1 MNLVFSKRKRL
12 WLKTLVWIFFAMF
25 FSINGLIGQ
34 DIFDEKFE
42 QIDGKLPTPNSYRT
56 GAGAPGPAYW
66 QQRADYEIA
75 VVLNDED
82 QSITGNEIITY
93 YNNSPSTLNFLWIQ
107 LDQNIR
113 AKDSDKYKINERFY
127 PGYSVDAKRL
137 PHLTFDAD
145 FDGGFRII
153 SIEDIEGN
161 GLSFYRV
168 KTMMR
173 IDLAEPL
180 KPGSVLK
187 FRIDWKYLI
196 GNRRDDDERS
206 GYEYFP
212 KDDNYLYAMAQ
223 FYPRMAVFDDFNGW
237 QNKQFLGQ
245 GEFTLNFGNFD
256 VKITAPADHIIAA
269 TGSLEN
275 ESQVLNSIQLER
287 LQSARSSFDAPV
299 VIITDE
305 EAVLNEGSRSDQT
318 KTWHY
323 KAENVRDFAWVSSRK
338 FIWDAQA
345 VQLDEKTTMAMS
357 LYPKEG
363 NPLWEQES
371 TKAVVNTLKTYSE
384 MTIEYPYP
392 TAISVHTA
400 AIGMEYPMICFNY
413 GRPDK
418 KGNYSAMT
426 KWSMI
431 SVIIHEVGHNF
442 FPMIINSDERQWSW
456 MDEGLNTFLE
466 TKTSMEWYP
475 EMPIQAGTPE
485 TIKDFMSGEKD
496 FMRPIMT
503 NSENILFFGNNAYSK
518 PSAALF
524 LLRETIMGPELFDYS
539 FKEYARRWA
548 FKHPKPADFFRT
560 MEDASAIDLDWFWRG
575 WFYTTDHVDIN
586 LQGVSWYVLSKPVS
600 EFQSKY
606 KSTYVDGTKLTDFQS
621 APQPWYVFKDKKG
634 LIDDYLHPVNQDA
647 AMDKFIGKN
656 AYELFFQNDGGLI
669 SPIIIK
675 WIYEDGTSEIEQIPA
690 EIWRI
695 NELNVSKVFIKEKVV
710 SQIILDP
717 LDQTADVNFQNNYFP
732 KTKVPSKFDR
742 FKMKVNKFE

>member
-12 WLKTLVWIFFAMF
+12 WLKTLVWIFFVMF

-127 PGYSVDAKRL
+127 AGYSVDAKRL

-161 GLSFYRV
+161 GLSFHRV

-180 KPGSVLK
+180 KPGSVVK
-187 FRIDWKYLI
+187 FQIDWNYLI

-212 KDDNYLYAMAQ
+212 KDDNYLYAIAQ

-256 VKITAPADHIIAA
+256 VKITAPADHVIAA

-275 ESQVLNSIQLER
+275 ESLVLNSIQLER
-287 LQSARSSFDAPV
+287 LQSARASFDAPV
-299 VIITDE
+299 VIITEE

-323 KAENVRDFAWVSSRK
+323 KADNVRDFAWVSSRK

-345 VQLDEKTTMAMS
+345 VQLDQKTTMAMS

-392 TAISVHTA
+392 VAISVHTA

-418 KGNYSAMT
+418 KGNYSSMT

-475 EMPIQAGTPE
+475 EMPIQLGTPA

-560 MEDASAIDLDWFWRG
+560 MEDASATDLDWFWRG

-586 LQGVSWYVLSKPVS
+586 LQGVSWYVLSEPVS
-600 EFQSKY
+600 KFQSKY
-606 KSTYVDGTKLTDFQS
+606 KFTYVDGTKLTAFQ
-621 APQPWYVFKDKKG
+621 ATPQPWYVYKDKKG

-647 AMDKFIGKN
+647 VMEKFIGKN
-656 AYELFFQNDGGLI
+656 AYELFFRNDGGLI

-742 FKMKVNKFE
+742 FKTKVNK

>member
-1 MNLVFSKRKRL
+1 
-12 WLKTLVWIFFAMF
+12 MF

-75 VVLNDED
+75 VILNDED

-127 PGYSVDAKRL
+127 AGYSVDAKRL

-161 GLSFYRV
+161 GLSFHRV

-180 KPGSVLK
+180 KPGSVVK
-187 FRIDWKYLI
+187 FQIDWNYLI

-212 KDDNYLYAMAQ
+212 KDDNYLYAIAQ

-256 VKITAPADHIIAA
+256 VKITAPADHVIAA

-275 ESQVLNSIQLER
+275 ESLVLNSIQLKR
-287 LQSARSSFDAPV
+287 LQNARASFDAPV
-299 VIITDE
+299 VIITEE

-323 KAENVRDFAWVSSRK
+323 KADNVRDFAWVSSRK

-345 VQLDEKTTMAMS
+345 VQLDQKTTMAMS

-392 TAISVHTA
+392 VAISVHTA

-418 KGNYSAMT
+418 KGDYSSMT

-475 EMPIQAGTPE
+475 EMPIQLGTPA

-586 LQGVSWYVLSKPVS
+586 LQGVSWYVLSEPVS
-600 EFQSKY
+600 KFQSKY
-606 KSTYVDGTKLTDFQS
+606 KSTYVDGTKLTDFQ
-621 APQPWYVFKDKKG
+621 ATPQPWYVFKDKKG

-647 AMDKFIGKN
+647 VMEKFIGKN
-656 AYELFFQNDGGLI
+656 AYELFFRNDGGLI

-675 WIYEDGTSEIEQIPA
+675 WIYEDGMSEIEQIPA

-742 FKMKVNKFE
+742 FKTKVNK

>member
-1 MNLVFSKRKRL
+1 MNLVFLKRNRL
-12 WLKTLVWIFFAMF
+12 WLKTFVWIFFAMF

-75 VVLNDED
+75 VILNDED

-127 PGYSVDAKRL
+127 AGYSVDAKRL

-161 GLSFYRV
+161 GLSFHRV

-180 KPGSVLK
+180 KPGSVVK
-187 FRIDWKYLI
+187 FQIDWNYLI

-212 KDDNYLYAMAQ
+212 KDDNYLYAIAQ

-256 VKITAPADHIIAA
+256 VKITAPADHVIAA

-275 ESQVLNSIQLER
+275 ESLVLNSIQLER
-287 LQSARSSFDAPV
+287 LQSARASFDAPV
-299 VIITDE
+299 VIITEE

-323 KAENVRDFAWVSSRK
+323 KADNVRDFAWVSSRK

-345 VQLDEKTTMAMS
+345 VQLDQKTTMAMS

-392 TAISVHTA
+392 VAISVHTA

-418 KGNYSAMT
+418 KGDYSSMT

-475 EMPIQAGTPE
+475 EMPIQLGTPA

-586 LQGVSWYVLSKPVS
+586 LQGVSWYVLSEPVS
-600 EFQSKY
+600 KFQSKY
-606 KSTYVDGTKLTDFQS
+606 KSTYVDGTKLTDFQ
-621 APQPWYVFKDKKG
+621 AVPQPWYVFKDKKG

-647 AMDKFIGKN
+647 VMEKFIGKN
-656 AYELFFQNDGGLI
+656 AYELFFRNDGGLI

-742 FKMKVNKFE
+742 FKTKVNK

>member
-1 MNLVFSKRKRL
+1 MNLVFLKRNRL
-12 WLKTLVWIFFAMF
+12 WLKTFVWIFFAMF
-25 FSINGLIGQ
+25 FSINGLTGQ

-75 VVLNDED
+75 VILNDED

-127 PGYSVDAKRL
+127 AGYSVDAKRL

-161 GLSFYRV
+161 GLSFHRV

-180 KPGSVLK
+180 KPGSVVK
-187 FRIDWKYLI
+187 FQIDWNYLI

-212 KDDNYLYAMAQ
+212 KDDNYLYAIAQ

-256 VKITAPADHIIAA
+256 VKITAPADHVIAA

-275 ESQVLNSIQLER
+275 ESLVLNSIQLER
-287 LQSARSSFDAPV
+287 LQSARASFDAPV
-299 VIITDE
+299 VIITEE

-323 KAENVRDFAWVSSRK
+323 KADNVRDFAWVSSRK

-345 VQLDEKTTMAMS
+345 VQLDQKTTMAMS

-392 TAISVHTA
+392 VAISVHTA

-418 KGNYSAMT
+418 KGDYSSMT

-475 EMPIQAGTPE
+475 EMPIQLGTPA

-586 LQGVSWYVLSKPVS
+586 LQGVSWYVLSEPVS
-600 EFQSKY
+600 KFQSKY
-606 KSTYVDGTKLTDFQS
+606 KSTYVDGTKLTDFQ
-621 APQPWYVFKDKKG
+621 ATPQPWYVFKDKKG

-647 AMDKFIGKN
+647 VMEKFIGKN
-656 AYELFFQNDGGLI
+656 AYELFFRNDGGLI

-675 WIYEDGTSEIEQIPA
+675 
-690 EIWRI
+690 
-695 NELNVSKVFIKEKVV
+695 
-710 SQIILDP
+710 
-717 LDQTADVNFQNNYFP
+717 
-732 KTKVPSKFDR
+732 
-742 FKMKVNKFE
+742 

>member
-127 PGYSVDAKRL
+127 AGYSVDAKRL

-161 GLSFYRV
+161 GLSFHRV

-180 KPGSVLK
+180 KPGSVVK
-187 FRIDWKYLI
+187 FQIDWNYLI

-212 KDDNYLYAMAQ
+212 KDDNYLYAIAQ

-256 VKITAPADHIIAA
+256 VKITAPADHVIAA

-275 ESQVLNSIQLER
+275 ESLVLNSIQLER
-287 LQSARSSFDAPV
+287 LQSARASFDAPV
-299 VIITDE
+299 VIITEE

-323 KAENVRDFAWVSSRK
+323 KADNVRDFAWVSSRK

-345 VQLDEKTTMAMS
+345 VQLDQKTTMAMS

-392 TAISVHTA
+392 VAISVHTA

-418 KGNYSAMT
+418 KGNYSSMT

-475 EMPIQAGTPE
+475 EMPIQLGTPA

-560 MEDASAIDLDWFWRG
+560 MEDASATDLDWFWRG

-586 LQGVSWYVLSKPVS
+586 LQGVSWYVLSEPVS
-600 EFQSKY
+600 KFQSKY
-606 KSTYVDGTKLTDFQS
+606 KSTYVDGTKLTDFQ
-621 APQPWYVFKDKKG
+621 ATPQPWYVFKDKKG

-647 AMDKFIGKN
+647 VMEKFIGKN
-656 AYELFFQNDGGLI
+656 AYELFFRNDGGLI

-742 FKMKVNKFE
+742 FKTKVNK

>member
-1 MNLVFSKRKRL
+1 MNLVFSKTKIL
-12 WLKTLVWIFFAMF
+12 WLKTLFWIFFALF

-42 QIDGKLPTPNSYRT
+42 QIDEKLPTPNSYRT

-66 QQRADYEIA
+66 QQRTDYEIE

-127 PGYSVDAKRL
+127 PGYSVDANRL

-161 GLSFYRV
+161 GLSFHRV

-180 KPGSVLK
+180 KPGSVVK
-187 FRIDWKYLI
+187 FQIDWKYLI

-212 KDDNYLYAMAQ
+212 EDDNYLYAIAQ

-256 VKITAPADHIIAA
+256 VKITAPADHVIAA

-287 LQSARSSFDAPV
+287 LQSARASFDAPV
-299 VIITDE
+299 VIITEE

-323 KAENVRDFAWVSSRK
+323 KADNVRDFAWVSSRK

-345 VQLDEKTTMAMS
+345 VQLDQKTTMAMS

-392 TAISVHTA
+392 VAISVHTA

-475 EMPIQAGTPE
+475 EMPIQLGTPA
-485 TIKDFMSGEKD
+485 TIKNFMSGEKD

-539 FKEYARRWA
+539 FKEYSRRWA

-586 LQGVSWYVLSKPVS
+586 LQGVSWYVLSEPVS
-600 EFQSKY
+600 KFQSKY

-621 APQPWYVFKDKKG
+621 VPQPWYVFKDKKG

-647 AMDKFIGKN
+647 VMEKFIGKN

-742 FKMKVNKFE
+742 FKTKVNK

>member
-1 MNLVFSKRKRL
+1 MNLVFSKTKIL
-12 WLKTLVWIFFAMF
+12 WLKTLFWIFFALF

-66 QQRADYEIA
+66 QQRTDYEIA

-127 PGYSVDAKRL
+127 PGYSVDANRL

-161 GLSFYRV
+161 GLSFHRV

-180 KPGSVLK
+180 KPGSVVK
-187 FRIDWKYLI
+187 FQIDWKYLI

-212 KDDNYLYAMAQ
+212 EDDNYLYAIAQ

-256 VKITAPADHIIAA
+256 VKITAPADHVIAA

-287 LQSARSSFDAPV
+287 LQSARASFDAPV
-299 VIITDE
+299 VIITEE

-323 KAENVRDFAWVSSRK
+323 KADNVRDFAWVSSRK

-345 VQLDEKTTMAMS
+345 VQLDQKTTMAMS

-392 TAISVHTA
+392 VAISVHTA

-475 EMPIQAGTPE
+475 EMPIQLGTPA
-485 TIKDFMSGEKD
+485 TIKNFMSGEKD

-503 NSENILFFGNNAYSK
+503 NSENILFFGDNAYSK

-586 LQGVSWYVLSKPVS
+586 LQGVSWYVLSEPVS
-600 EFQSKY
+600 KFQSKY

-621 APQPWYVFKDKKG
+621 VPQPWYVFKDKKG

-647 AMDKFIGKN
+647 VMEKFIGKN

-742 FKMKVNKFE
+742 FKTKVNK

>member
-1 MNLVFSKRKRL
+1 MNLVFLKRNRL
-12 WLKTLVWIFFAMF
+12 WLKTFVWIFFAMF

-127 PGYSVDAKRL
+127 AGYSVDAKRL

-161 GLSFYRV
+161 GLSFHRV

-180 KPGSVLK
+180 KPGSVVK
-187 FRIDWKYLI
+187 FQIDWNYLI

-212 KDDNYLYAMAQ
+212 KDDNYLYAIAQ

-256 VKITAPADHIIAA
+256 VKITAPADHVIAA

-275 ESQVLNSIQLER
+275 ESLVLNSIQLER
-287 LQSARSSFDAPV
+287 LQSARASFDAPV
-299 VIITDE
+299 VIITEE

-323 KAENVRDFAWVSSRK
+323 KADNVRDFAWVSSRK

-345 VQLDEKTTMAMS
+345 VQLDQKTTMAMS

-392 TAISVHTA
+392 VAISVHTA

-418 KGNYSAMT
+418 KGDYSSMT

-475 EMPIQAGTPE
+475 EMPIQLGTPA

-586 LQGVSWYVLSKPVS
+586 LQGVSWYVLSEPVS
-600 EFQSKY
+600 KFQSKY
-606 KSTYVDGTKLTDFQS
+606 KSTYVDGTKLTDFQ
-621 APQPWYVFKDKKG
+621 ATPQPWYVFKDKKG

-647 AMDKFIGKN
+647 VMEKFIGKN
-656 AYELFFQNDGGLI
+656 AYELFFRNDGGLI

-742 FKMKVNKFE
+742 FKTKVNK

>member
-1 MNLVFSKRKRL
+1 
-12 WLKTLVWIFFAMF
+12 MF

-75 VVLNDED
+75 VILNDED

-127 PGYSVDAKRL
+127 AGYSVDAKRL

-161 GLSFYRV
+161 GLSFHRV

-180 KPGSVLK
+180 KPGSVVK
-187 FRIDWKYLI
+187 FQIDWNYLI

-212 KDDNYLYAMAQ
+212 KDDNYLYAIAQ

-256 VKITAPADHIIAA
+256 VKITAPADHVIAA

-275 ESQVLNSIQLER
+275 ESLVLNSIQLER
-287 LQSARSSFDAPV
+287 LQSARASFDAPV
-299 VIITDE
+299 VIITEE

-323 KAENVRDFAWVSSRK
+323 KADNVRDFAWVSSRK

-345 VQLDEKTTMAMS
+345 VQLDQKTTMAMS

-392 TAISVHTA
+392 VAISVHTA

-418 KGNYSAMT
+418 KGDYSSMT

-475 EMPIQAGTPE
+475 EMPIQLGTPA

-586 LQGVSWYVLSKPVS
+586 LQGVSWYVLSEPVS
-600 EFQSKY
+600 KFQSKY
-606 KSTYVDGTKLTDFQS
+606 KSTYVDGTKLTDFQ
-621 APQPWYVFKDKKG
+621 ATPQPWYVFKDKKG

-647 AMDKFIGKN
+647 VMEKFIGKN
-656 AYELFFQNDGGLI
+656 AYELFFRNDGGLI

-717 LDQTADVNFQNNYFP
+717 LDQTADINFQNNYFP

-742 FKMKVNKFE
+742 FKTKVNK

>member
-1 MNLVFSKRKRL
+1 MNLVFSKRKIL
-12 WLKTLVWIFFAMF
+12 WLKTLFWIFFALF

-42 QIDGKLPTPNSYRT
+42 QIDEKLPTPNSYRT

-66 QQRADYEIA
+66 QQRTDYEIA

-127 PGYSVDAKRL
+127 PGYSVDANRL

-161 GLSFYRV
+161 GLSFHRV

-180 KPGSVLK
+180 KPGSVVK
-187 FRIDWKYLI
+187 FQIDWKYLI

-212 KDDNYLYAMAQ
+212 EDDNYLYAIAQ

-256 VKITAPADHIIAA
+256 VKITAPADHVIAA

-275 ESQVLNSIQLER
+275 ESQVLNSIQLKR
-287 LQSARSSFDAPV
+287 LQSARASFDAPV
-299 VIITDE
+299 VIITEE

-323 KAENVRDFAWVSSRK
+323 KADNVRDFAWVSSRK

-345 VQLDEKTTMAMS
+345 VQLDQKTTMAMS

-392 TAISVHTA
+392 VAISVHTA

-475 EMPIQAGTPE
+475 EMPIQLGTPA
-485 TIKDFMSGEKD
+485 TIKNFMSGEKD

-586 LQGVSWYVLSKPVS
+586 LQGVSWYVLSEPVS
-600 EFQSKY
+600 KFQSKY

-621 APQPWYVFKDKKG
+621 VPQPWYVFKDKKG

-647 AMDKFIGKN
+647 VMEKFIGKN

-742 FKMKVNKFE
+742 FKTKVNK

>member
-1 MNLVFSKRKRL
+1 MNLVFLKRNRL
-12 WLKTLVWIFFAMF
+12 WLKTFVWIFFAMF

-75 VVLNDED
+75 VILNDED

-127 PGYSVDAKRL
+127 AGYSVDAKRL

-145 FDGGFRII
+145 FDGGFHII

-161 GLSFYRV
+161 GLSFHRV

-180 KPGSVLK
+180 KPGSVVK
-187 FRIDWKYLI
+187 FQIDWNYLI

-212 KDDNYLYAMAQ
+212 KDDNYLYAIAQ

-256 VKITAPADHIIAA
+256 VKITAPADHVIAA

-275 ESQVLNSIQLER
+275 ESLVLNSIQLER
-287 LQSARSSFDAPV
+287 LQSARASFDAPV
-299 VIITDE
+299 VIITEE

-323 KAENVRDFAWVSSRK
+323 KADNVRDFAWVSSRK

-345 VQLDEKTTMAMS
+345 VQLDQKTTMAMS

-392 TAISVHTA
+392 VAISVHTA

-418 KGNYSAMT
+418 KGDYSSMT

-475 EMPIQAGTPE
+475 EMPIQLGTPA

-586 LQGVSWYVLSKPVS
+586 LQGVSWYVLSEPVS
-600 EFQSKY
+600 KFQSKY
-606 KSTYVDGTKLTDFQS
+606 KSTYVDGTKLTDFQ
-621 APQPWYVFKDKKG
+621 ATPQPWYVFKDKKG

-647 AMDKFIGKN
+647 VMEKFIGKN
-656 AYELFFQNDGGLI
+656 AYELFFRNDGGLI

-742 FKMKVNKFE
+742 FKTKVNK

>member
-1 MNLVFSKRKRL
+1 MNLVFSKRKIF
-12 WLKTLVWIFFAMF
+12 WLKTLFWIFFALF

-42 QIDGKLPTPNSYRT
+42 QIDEKLPTPNSYRT

-66 QQRADYEIA
+66 QQRTDYEIE

-127 PGYSVDAKRL
+127 PGYSVDANRL

-161 GLSFYRV
+161 GLSFHRV

-180 KPGSVLK
+180 KPGSVVK
-187 FRIDWKYLI
+187 FQIDWKYLI

-212 KDDNYLYAMAQ
+212 EDDNYLYAIAQ

-256 VKITAPADHIIAA
+256 VKITAPADHVIAA

-287 LQSARSSFDAPV
+287 LQSARASFDAPV
-299 VIITDE
+299 VIITEE

-323 KAENVRDFAWVSSRK
+323 KADNVRDFAWVSSRK

-345 VQLDEKTTMAMS
+345 VQLDQKTTMAMS

-392 TAISVHTA
+392 VAISVHTA

-475 EMPIQAGTPE
+475 EMPIQLGTPA
-485 TIKDFMSGEKD
+485 TIKNFMSGEKD

-586 LQGVSWYVLSKPVS
+586 LQGVSWYVLSEPVS
-600 EFQSKY
+600 KFQSKY

-621 APQPWYVFKDKKG
+621 VPQPWYVFKDKKG

-647 AMDKFIGKN
+647 VMEKFIGKN

-742 FKMKVNKFE
+742 FKTKVNK

>member
-1 MNLVFSKRKRL
+1 MNLVFLKRNRL
-12 WLKTLVWIFFAMF
+12 WLKTFVWIFFAMF

-75 VVLNDED
+75 VILNDED

-127 PGYSVDAKRL
+127 AGYSVDAKRL

-161 GLSFYRV
+161 GLSFHRV

-180 KPGSVLK
+180 KPGSVVK
-187 FRIDWKYLI
+187 FQIDWNYLI

-212 KDDNYLYAMAQ
+212 KDDNYLYAIAQ

-256 VKITAPADHIIAA
+256 VKITAPADHVIAA

-287 LQSARSSFDAPV
+287 LQSARASFDAPV
-299 VIITDE
+299 VIITEE

-323 KAENVRDFAWVSSRK
+323 KADNVRDFAWVSSRK

-345 VQLDEKTTMAMS
+345 VQLDQKTTMAMS

-392 TAISVHTA
+392 VAISVHTA

-418 KGNYSAMT
+418 KGDYSSMT

-475 EMPIQAGTPE
+475 EMPIQLGTPA

-539 FKEYARRWA
+539 SKEYARRWA

-586 LQGVSWYVLSKPVS
+586 LQGVSWYVLSEPVS
-600 EFQSKY
+600 KFQSKY
-606 KSTYVDGTKLTDFQS
+606 KSTYVDGTKLTDFQ
-621 APQPWYVFKDKKG
+621 ATPQPWYVFKDKKG

-647 AMDKFIGKN
+647 VMEKFIGKN
-656 AYELFFQNDGGLI
+656 AYELFFRNDGGLI

-742 FKMKVNKFE
+742 FKTKVNK

>member
-127 PGYSVDAKRL
+127 AGYSVDAKRL

-161 GLSFYRV
+161 GLSFHRV

-180 KPGSVLK
+180 KPGSVVK
-187 FRIDWKYLI
+187 FQIDWNYLI

-212 KDDNYLYAMAQ
+212 KDDNYLYAIAQ

-256 VKITAPADHIIAA
+256 VKITAPADHVIAA

-275 ESQVLNSIQLER
+275 ESLVLN
-287 LQSARSSFDAPV
+287 
-299 VIITDE
+299 
-305 EAVLNEGSRSDQT
+305 
-318 KTWHY
+318 
-323 KAENVRDFAWVSSRK
+323 
-338 FIWDAQA
+338 
-345 VQLDEKTTMAMS
+345 
-357 LYPKEG
+357 
-363 NPLWEQES
+363 
-371 TKAVVNTLKTYSE
+371 
-384 MTIEYPYP
+384 
-392 TAISVHTA
+392 
-400 AIGMEYPMICFNY
+400 
-413 GRPDK
+413 
-418 KGNYSAMT
+418 
-426 KWSMI
+426 
-431 SVIIHEVGHNF
+431 
-442 FPMIINSDERQWSW
+442 
-456 MDEGLNTFLE
+456 LNT
-466 TKTSMEWYP
+466 T
-475 EMPIQAGTPE
+475 
-485 TIKDFMSGEKD
+485 
-496 FMRPIMT
+496 
-503 NSENILFFGNNAYSK
+503 
-518 PSAALF
+518 
-524 LLRETIMGPELFDYS
+524 
-539 FKEYARRWA
+539 
-548 FKHPKPADFFRT
+548 
-560 MEDASAIDLDWFWRG
+560 
-575 WFYTTDHVDIN
+575 
-586 LQGVSWYVLSKPVS
+586 
-600 EFQSKY
+600 
-606 KSTYVDGTKLTDFQS
+606 
-621 APQPWYVFKDKKG
+621 
-634 LIDDYLHPVNQDA
+634 
-647 AMDKFIGKN
+647 
-656 AYELFFQNDGGLI
+656 
-669 SPIIIK
+669 
-675 WIYEDGTSEIEQIPA
+675 
-690 EIWRI
+690 
-695 NELNVSKVFIKEKVV
+695 
-710 SQIILDP
+710 
-717 LDQTADVNFQNNYFP
+717 
-732 KTKVPSKFDR
+732 
-742 FKMKVNKFE
+742 

>member
-12 WLKTLVWIFFAMF
+12 WLKTLVWIFFVMF

-127 PGYSVDAKRL
+127 AGYSVDAKRL

-161 GLSFYRV
+161 GLSFHRV

-180 KPGSVLK
+180 KPGSVVK
-187 FRIDWKYLI
+187 FQIDWNYLI

-212 KDDNYLYAMAQ
+212 KDDNYLYAIAQ

-256 VKITAPADHIIAA
+256 VKITAPADHVIAA

-275 ESQVLNSIQLER
+275 ESLVLNSIQLER
-287 LQSARSSFDAPV
+287 LQNARASFDAPV
-299 VIITDE
+299 VIITEE

-323 KAENVRDFAWVSSRK
+323 KADNVRDFAWVSSRK

-345 VQLDEKTTMAMS
+345 VQLDQKTTMAMS

-392 TAISVHTA
+392 VAISVHTA

-418 KGNYSAMT
+418 KGNYSSMT

-475 EMPIQAGTPE
+475 EMPIQLGTPA

-560 MEDASAIDLDWFWRG
+560 MEDASATDLDWFWRG

-586 LQGVSWYVLSKPVS
+586 LQGVSWYVLSEPVS
-600 EFQSKY
+600 KFQSKY
-606 KSTYVDGTKLTDFQS
+606 KSTYVDGTKLTAFQ
-621 APQPWYVFKDKKG
+621 ATPQPWYVFKDKKG

-647 AMDKFIGKN
+647 VMEKFIGKN
-656 AYELFFQNDGGLI
+656 AYELFFRNDGGLI

-742 FKMKVNKFE
+742 FKTKVNK

>member
-1 MNLVFSKRKRL
+1 MNLVFLKRNRL
-12 WLKTLVWIFFAMF
+12 WLKTFVWIFFAMF

-75 VVLNDED
+75 VILNDED

-161 GLSFYRV
+161 GLSFHRV

-180 KPGSVLK
+180 KPGSVVK
-187 FRIDWKYLI
+187 FQIDWNYLI

-212 KDDNYLYAMAQ
+212 KDDNYLYAIAQ

-256 VKITAPADHIIAA
+256 VKITAPADHVIAA

-275 ESQVLNSIQLER
+275 ESLVLNSIQLER
-287 LQSARSSFDAPV
+287 LQSARASFDAPV
-299 VIITDE
+299 VIITEE

-323 KAENVRDFAWVSSRK
+323 KADNVRDFAWVSSRK

-345 VQLDEKTTMAMS
+345 VQLDQKTTMAMS

-392 TAISVHTA
+392 VAISVHTA

-418 KGNYSAMT
+418 KGDYSSMT

-475 EMPIQAGTPE
+475 EMPIQLGTPA

-586 LQGVSWYVLSKPVS
+586 LQGVSWYVLSEPVS
-600 EFQSKY
+600 KFQSKY
-606 KSTYVDGTKLTDFQS
+606 KSTYVDGTKLTDFQ
-621 APQPWYVFKDKKG
+621 ATPQPWYVFKDKKG

-647 AMDKFIGKN
+647 VMEKFIGKN
-656 AYELFFQNDGGLI
+656 AYELFFRNDGGLI

-717 LDQTADVNFQNNYFP
+717 LDQTADVNSQNNYFP

-742 FKMKVNKFE
+742 FKTKVNK

>member
-1 MNLVFSKRKRL
+1 MNLVFLKRNRL
-12 WLKTLVWIFFAMF
+12 WLKTFVWIFFAMF
-25 FSINGLIGQ
+25 FSINSLIGQ

-127 PGYSVDAKRL
+127 AGYSVDAKRL

-145 FDGGFRII
+145 FDGGFHII

-161 GLSFYRV
+161 GLSFHRV

-180 KPGSVLK
+180 KPGSVVK
-187 FRIDWKYLI
+187 FQIDWNYLI

-212 KDDNYLYAMAQ
+212 EDDNYLYAIAQ

-256 VKITAPADHIIAA
+256 VKITAPADHVIAA
-269 TGSLEN
+269 TGSLVN
-275 ESQVLNSIQLER
+275 ESLVLNSIQLER
-287 LQSARSSFDAPV
+287 LQSARASFDAPV
-299 VIITDE
+299 VIITEE
-305 EAVLNEGSRSDQT
+305 EAVLNEGSRSNQT

-323 KAENVRDFAWVSSRK
+323 KADNVRDFAWVSSRK

-345 VQLDEKTTMAMS
+345 VQLDQKTTMAMS

-392 TAISVHTA
+392 VAISVHTA

-418 KGNYSAMT
+418 KGDYSSMT

-475 EMPIQAGTPE
+475 EMPIQLGTPA

-560 MEDASAIDLDWFWRG
+560 IEDASAIDLDWFWRG

-586 LQGVSWYVLSKPVS
+586 LQGVSWYVLSEPASK
-600 EFQSKY
+600 FQSKY
-606 KSTYVDGTKLTDFQS
+606 KSTYVDGTKLTAFQ
-621 APQPWYVFKDKKG
+621 ATPQPWYVFKDKKG

-647 AMDKFIGKN
+647 VMEKFIGKN
-656 AYELFFQNDGGLI
+656 AYELFFRNDGGLI

-742 FKMKVNKFE
+742 FKTKVNK

>member
-1 MNLVFSKRKRL
+1 MNLVFLKRNRL
-12 WLKTLVWIFFAMF
+12 WLKTFVWIFFAMF

-75 VVLNDED
+75 VILNDED

-127 PGYSVDAKRL
+127 AGYSVDAKRL

-161 GLSFYRV
+161 GLSFHRV

-180 KPGSVLK
+180 KPGSVVK
-187 FRIDWKYLI
+187 FQIDWNYLI

-212 KDDNYLYAMAQ
+212 EDDNYLYAIAQ

-256 VKITAPADHIIAA
+256 VKITAPADHVIAA

-275 ESQVLNSIQLER
+275 ESLVLNSIQLER
-287 LQSARSSFDAPV
+287 LQSARASFDAPV
-299 VIITDE
+299 VIITEE

-323 KAENVRDFAWVSSRK
+323 KADNVRDFAWVSSRK

-345 VQLDEKTTMAMS
+345 VQLDQKTTMAMS

-392 TAISVHTA
+392 VAISVHTA

-475 EMPIQAGTPE
+475 EMPIQLGTPA

-586 LQGVSWYVLSKPVS
+586 LQGVSWYVLSEPVS
-600 EFQSKY
+600 KFQSKY
-606 KSTYVDGTKLTDFQS
+606 KSTYVDGTKLTDFQ
-621 APQPWYVFKDKKG
+621 ATPQPWYVFKDKKG

-647 AMDKFIGKN
+647 VMEKFIGKN
-656 AYELFFQNDGGLI
+656 AYELFFRNDGGLI

-742 FKMKVNKFE
+742 FKTKVNK

>member
-1 MNLVFSKRKRL
+1 MNLVFLKRNRL
-12 WLKTLVWIFFAMF
+12 WLKTFVWIFFAMF

-75 VVLNDED
+75 VILNDED

-127 PGYSVDAKRL
+127 AGYSVDAKRL

-161 GLSFYRV
+161 GLSFHRV

-180 KPGSVLK
+180 KPGSVVK
-187 FRIDWKYLI
+187 FQIDWNYLI

-212 KDDNYLYAMAQ
+212 KDDNYLYAIAQ

-256 VKITAPADHIIAA
+256 VKITAPADHVIAA

-275 ESQVLNSIQLER
+275 ESLVLNSIQLER
-287 LQSARSSFDAPV
+287 LQSARASFDAPV
-299 VIITDE
+299 VIITEE

-323 KAENVRDFAWVSSRK
+323 KADNVRDFAWVSSRK

-345 VQLDEKTTMAMS
+345 VQLDQKTTMAMS

-392 TAISVHTA
+392 VAISVHTA

-418 KGNYSAMT
+418 KGDYSAMT

-475 EMPIQAGTPE
+475 EMPIQLGTPA

-586 LQGVSWYVLSKPVS
+586 LQGVSWYVLSEPVS
-600 EFQSKY
+600 KFQSKY
-606 KSTYVDGTKLTDFQS
+606 KSTYVDGTKLTDFQ
-621 APQPWYVFKDKKG
+621 ATPQPWYVFKDKKG

-647 AMDKFIGKN
+647 VMEKFIGKN
-656 AYELFFQNDGGLI
+656 AYELFFRNDGGLI

-742 FKMKVNKFE
+742 FKTKVNK

>member
-1 MNLVFSKRKRL
+1 MNLVFSKTKRL
-12 WLKTLVWIFFAMF
+12 WLKTLFWIFFALF

-42 QIDGKLPTPNSYRT
+42 QIDEKLPTPNSYRT

-66 QQRADYEIA
+66 QQRTDYEIA

-127 PGYSVDAKRL
+127 PGYSVDANRL

-161 GLSFYRV
+161 GLSFHRV

-180 KPGSVLK
+180 KPGSVVK
-187 FRIDWKYLI
+187 FQIDWKYLI

-212 KDDNYLYAMAQ
+212 EDDNYLYAIAQ

-256 VKITAPADHIIAA
+256 VKITAPADHVIAA

-287 LQSARSSFDAPV
+287 LQSARASFDAPV
-299 VIITDE
+299 VIITEE

-323 KAENVRDFAWVSSRK
+323 KADNVRDFAWVSSRK

-345 VQLDEKTTMAMS
+345 VQLDQKTTMAMS

-392 TAISVHTA
+392 VAISVHTA

-475 EMPIQAGTPE
+475 EMPIQLGTPA
-485 TIKDFMSGEKD
+485 TIKNFMSGEKD

-503 NSENILFFGNNAYSK
+503 NSENILFFGDNAYSK

-586 LQGVSWYVLSKPVS
+586 LQGVSWYVLSEPVS
-600 EFQSKY
+600 KFQSKY

-621 APQPWYVFKDKKG
+621 VPQPWYVFKDKKG
-634 LIDDYLHPVNQDA
+634 LIDGYLHPVNQDA
-647 AMDKFIGKN
+647 VMEKFIGKN

-742 FKMKVNKFE
+742 FKTKVNK

>member
-12 WLKTLVWIFFAMF
+12 WLKTLVWIFFVMF

-127 PGYSVDAKRL
+127 AGYSVDAKRL

-161 GLSFYRV
+161 GLSFHRV

-180 KPGSVLK
+180 KPGSVVK
-187 FRIDWKYLI
+187 FQIDWNYLI

-212 KDDNYLYAMAQ
+212 KDDNYLYAIAQ

-256 VKITAPADHIIAA
+256 VKITAPADHVIAA

-275 ESQVLNSIQLER
+275 ESLVLNSIQLER
-287 LQSARSSFDAPV
+287 LQSARASFDAPV
-299 VIITDE
+299 VIITEE

-323 KAENVRDFAWVSSRK
+323 KADNVRDFAWVSSRK

-345 VQLDEKTTMAMS
+345 VQLDQKTTMAMS

-392 TAISVHTA
+392 VAISVHTA

-418 KGNYSAMT
+418 KGDYSSMT

-475 EMPIQAGTPE
+475 EMPIQLGTPA

-560 MEDASAIDLDWFWRG
+560 MEDASATDLDWFWRG

-586 LQGVSWYVLSKPVS
+586 LQGVSWYVLSEPVS
-600 EFQSKY
+600 KFQSKY
-606 KSTYVDGTKLTDFQS
+606 KSTYVDGTKLTDFQ
-621 APQPWYVFKDKKG
+621 AIPQPWYVFKDKKG

-647 AMDKFIGKN
+647 VMEKFIGKN
-656 AYELFFQNDGGLI
+656 AYELFFRNDGGLI

-742 FKMKVNKFE
+742 FKTKVNK

>member
-1 MNLVFSKRKRL
+1 MKVGFKKRYGLV
-12 WLKTLVWIFFAMF
+12 LKPLIWIFFTLF
-25 FSINGLIGQ
+25 FSINGIIGQ
-34 DIFDEKFE
+34 VTFDRKFE
-42 QIDGKLPTPNSYRT
+42 QIDEKLPTPNSYRT

-66 QQRADYEIA
+66 QQRADYEIS

-82 QSITGNEIITY
+82 QTISGNETITY
-93 YNNSPSTLNFLWIQ
+93 YNHSPSTLNFLWIQ
-107 LDQNIR
+107 LDQNVR
-113 AKDSDKYKINERFY
+113 AKDADKYKINERFY
-127 PGYSVDAKRL
+127 AGYSVDAKRL

-153 SIEDIEGN
+153 SIEDMEGN
-161 GLSFYRV
+161 GLSFHRV

-173 IDLAEPL
+173 IDLPAPL
-180 KPGSVLK
+180 KSGSVVK
-187 FRIDWKYLI
+187 FKIDWNYLI

-212 KDDNYLYAMAQ
+212 EDDNYLFTIAQ

-245 GEFTLNFGNFD
+245 GEFALNFGNFD
-256 VKITAPADHIIAA
+256 VKITAPADHVIAA
-269 TGSLEN
+269 TGSLQN
-275 ESQVLNSIQLER
+275 ESLVLNPIQLER
-287 LQSARSSFDAPV
+287 LQSARASFDAPV
-299 VIITDE
+299 VIITEE

-323 KAENVRDFAWVSSRK
+323 KAENVRDFAFVSSRK

-345 VQLDEKTTMAMS
+345 VQLDQKTTMAMS

-392 TAISVHTA
+392 VAISVHTA
-400 AIGMEYPMICFNY
+400 DIGMEYPMICFNY
-413 GRPDK
+413 GRPNT

-475 EMPIQAGTPE
+475 EMPIRSGTPSTVKE
-485 TIKDFMSGEKD
+485 YMSGEKD

-575 WFYTTDHVDIN
+575 WFYTTDYVDIN
-586 LQGVSWYVLSKPVS
+586 LEGVSWYVLSEPVS
-600 EFQSKY
+600 KFQSKY
-606 KSTYVDGTKLTDFQS
+606 ISTYVDGTKLRDFEVT
-621 APQPWYVFKDKKG
+621 PQPWYVFKDKKG
-634 LIDDYLHPVNQDA
+634 LIDDYLHPVDQNE
-647 AMDKFIGKN
+647 MMEKFIGKN
-656 AYELFFQNDGGLI
+656 AYELYFRNDGGLV

-675 WIYEDGTSEIEQIPA
+675 WIYEDGTAETEKIPA
-690 EIWRI
+690 EIWRL
-695 NELNVSKVFIKEKVV
+695 NESQVTKIFIKEKVV

-742 FKMKVNKFE
+742 FKAKVNK

>member
-1 MNLVFSKRKRL
+1 MNLVFLKRNRL
-12 WLKTLVWIFFAMF
+12 WLKTFVWIFFAMF

-127 PGYSVDAKRL
+127 AGYSVDAKRL

-161 GLSFYRV
+161 GLSFHRV

-180 KPGSVLK
+180 KPGSVVK
-187 FRIDWKYLI
+187 FQIDWNYLI

-212 KDDNYLYAMAQ
+212 EDDNYLYAMAQ

-256 VKITAPADHIIAA
+256 VKITAPADHVIAA
-269 TGSLEN
+269 TGSLVN
-275 ESQVLNSIQLER
+275 ESLVLNSIQLER
-287 LQSARSSFDAPV
+287 LQSARASFDAPV
-299 VIITDE
+299 VIITEE
-305 EAVLNEGSRSDQT
+305 EAVLNEGSRSNQT

-323 KAENVRDFAWVSSRK
+323 KADNVRDFAWVSSRK

-345 VQLDEKTTMAMS
+345 VQLDQKTTMAMS

-392 TAISVHTA
+392 VAISVHTA

-475 EMPIQAGTPE
+475 EMPIQLGTPA

-586 LQGVSWYVLSKPVS
+586 LQGVSWYVLSEPVS
-600 EFQSKY
+600 KFQSKY

-647 AMDKFIGKN
+647 VMEKFIGKN
-656 AYELFFQNDGGLI
+656 AYELFFRNDGGLI

-742 FKMKVNKFE
+742 FKTKVNK

>member
-1 MNLVFSKRKRL
+1 MNLVFLKRNRL
-12 WLKTLVWIFFAMF
+12 WLKTFVWIFFAMF
-25 FSINGLIGQ
+25 FSINSLIGQ

-42 QIDGKLPTPNSYRT
+42 QIDRKLPTPNSYRT

-127 PGYSVDAKRL
+127 AGYSVDAKRL

-145 FDGGFRII
+145 FDGGFHII

-161 GLSFYRV
+161 GLSFHRV

-173 IDLAEPL
+173 IDLVEPL
-180 KPGSVLK
+180 KPGSVVK
-187 FRIDWKYLI
+187 FQIDWNYLI

-212 KDDNYLYAMAQ
+212 EDDNYLYAIAQ

-256 VKITAPADHIIAA
+256 VKITAPADHVIAA
-269 TGSLEN
+269 TGSLVN
-275 ESQVLNSIQLER
+275 ESLVLNSIQLER
-287 LQSARSSFDAPV
+287 LQSARASFDAPV
-299 VIITDE
+299 VIITEE
-305 EAVLNEGSRSDQT
+305 EAVLNEGSRSNQT

-323 KAENVRDFAWVSSRK
+323 KADNVRDFAWVSSRK

-345 VQLDEKTTMAMS
+345 VQLDQKTTMAMS

-392 TAISVHTA
+392 VAISVHTA

-418 KGNYSAMT
+418 KGDYSSMT

-475 EMPIQAGTPE
+475 EMPIQLGTPA

-560 MEDASAIDLDWFWRG
+560 IEDASAIDLDWFWRG

-586 LQGVSWYVLSKPVS
+586 LQGVSWYVLSEPASK
-600 EFQSKY
+600 FQSKY
-606 KSTYVDGTKLTDFQS
+606 KSTYVDGTKLTAFQ
-621 APQPWYVFKDKKG
+621 ATPQPWYVFKDKKG

-647 AMDKFIGKN
+647 VMEKFIGKN
-656 AYELFFQNDGGLI
+656 AYELFFRNDGGLI

-742 FKMKVNKFE
+742 FKTKVNK

>member
-127 PGYSVDAKRL
+127 AGYSVDAKRL

-161 GLSFYRV
+161 GLSFHRV

-180 KPGSVLK
+180 KPGSVVK
-187 FRIDWKYLI
+187 FQIDWNYLI

-212 KDDNYLYAMAQ
+212 KDDNYLYAIAQ

-256 VKITAPADHIIAA
+256 VKITAPADHVIAA

-275 ESQVLNSIQLER
+275 ESLVLNSIQLER
-287 LQSARSSFDAPV
+287 LQNARASFDAPV
-299 VIITDE
+299 VIITEE

-323 KAENVRDFAWVSSRK
+323 KADNVRDFAWVSSRK

-345 VQLDEKTTMAMS
+345 VQLDQKTTMAMS

-392 TAISVHTA
+392 VAISVHTA

-418 KGNYSAMT
+418 KGNYSSMT

-475 EMPIQAGTPE
+475 EMPIQLGTPA

-560 MEDASAIDLDWFWRG
+560 MEDASATDLDWFWRG

-586 LQGVSWYVLSKPVS
+586 LQGVSWYVLSEPVS
-600 EFQSKY
+600 KFQSKY
-606 KSTYVDGTKLTDFQS
+606 KSTYVDGTKLTDFQ
-621 APQPWYVFKDKKG
+621 APPQPWYVFKDKKG

-647 AMDKFIGKN
+647 VMEKFIGKN
-656 AYELFFQNDGGLI
+656 AYELFFRNDGGLI

-742 FKMKVNKFE
+742 FKTKVNK

>member
-1 MNLVFSKRKRL
+1 MNLVFLKRNRL
-12 WLKTLVWIFFAMF
+12 WLKTFVWIFFAMF

-42 QIDGKLPTPNSYRT
+42 QIDRKLPTPNSYRT

-127 PGYSVDAKRL
+127 AGYSVDAKRL

-161 GLSFYRV
+161 GLSFHRV

-180 KPGSVLK
+180 KPGSVVK
-187 FRIDWKYLI
+187 FQIDWNYLI

-212 KDDNYLYAMAQ
+212 EDDNYLYAIAQ

-256 VKITAPADHIIAA
+256 VKITAPADHVIAA

-275 ESQVLNSIQLER
+275 ESLVLNSIQLER
-287 LQSARSSFDAPV
+287 LQSARASFDAPV
-299 VIITDE
+299 VIITEE

-323 KAENVRDFAWVSSRK
+323 KADNVRDFAWVSSRK

-345 VQLDEKTTMAMS
+345 VQLDQKTTMAMS

-392 TAISVHTA
+392 VAISVHTA

-418 KGNYSAMT
+418 KGDYSSMT

-475 EMPIQAGTPE
+475 EMPIQLGTPA

-586 LQGVSWYVLSKPVS
+586 LQGVSWYVLSEPVS
-600 EFQSKY
+600 KFQSKY
-606 KSTYVDGTKLTDFQS
+606 KSTYVDGTKLTAFQ
-621 APQPWYVFKDKKG
+621 ATPQPWYVFKDKKG

-647 AMDKFIGKN
+647 VMEKFIGKN
-656 AYELFFQNDGGLI
+656 AYELFFRNDGGLI

-742 FKMKVNKFE
+742 FKTKVNK

>member
-12 WLKTLVWIFFAMF
+12 WLKTPTTFFAMF

-42 QIDGKLPTPNSYRT
+42 QIDEKLPTPNSYRT

-66 QQRADYEIA
+66 QQRTDYEIA

-127 PGYSVDAKRL
+127 PGYSVDANRL

-161 GLSFYRV
+161 GLSFHRV

-180 KPGSVLK
+180 KPGSVVK
-187 FRIDWKYLI
+187 FQIDWNYLI

-212 KDDNYLYAMAQ
+212 EDDNYLYAIAQ

-256 VKITAPADHIIAA
+256 VKITAPADHVIAA

-275 ESQVLNSIQLER
+275 ESLVLNSIQLER
-287 LQSARSSFDAPV
+287 LQNARASFDAPV
-299 VIITDE
+299 VIITEE

-323 KAENVRDFAWVSSRK
+323 KADNVRDFAWVSSRK

-345 VQLDEKTTMAMS
+345 VQLDQKTTMAMS

-392 TAISVHTA
+392 VAISVHTA

-475 EMPIQAGTPE
+475 EMPIQLGTPA
-485 TIKDFMSGEKD
+485 TIKNFMSGEKD

-560 MEDASAIDLDWFWRG
+560 MEDASATDLDWFWRG

-586 LQGVSWYVLSKPVS
+586 LQGVSWYVLSEPVS
-600 EFQSKY
+600 KFQSKY
-606 KSTYVDGTKLTDFQS
+606 KSTYVDGTKLTDFQ
-621 APQPWYVFKDKKG
+621 ATPQPWYVFKDKKG

-647 AMDKFIGKN
+647 VMEKFIGKN
-656 AYELFFQNDGGLI
+656 AYELFFRNDGGLI

-742 FKMKVNKFE
+742 FKTKVNK

>member
-1 MNLVFSKRKRL
+1 MNLVFLKRNRL
-12 WLKTLVWIFFAMF
+12 WLKTFVWIFFAMF

-75 VVLNDED
+75 VILNDED

-127 PGYSVDAKRL
+127 AGYSVDAKRL

-161 GLSFYRV
+161 GLSFHRV

-180 KPGSVLK
+180 KPGSVVK
-187 FRIDWKYLI
+187 FQIDWNYLI

-212 KDDNYLYAMAQ
+212 KDDNYLYAIAQ

-256 VKITAPADHIIAA
+256 VKITAPADHVIAA

-275 ESQVLNSIQLER
+275 ESLVLNSIQLER
-287 LQSARSSFDAPV
+287 LQSARASFDAPV
-299 VIITDE
+299 VIITEE

-323 KAENVRDFAWVSSRK
+323 KADNVRDFAWVSSRK

-345 VQLDEKTTMAMS
+345 VQLDQKTTMAMS

-392 TAISVHTA
+392 VAISVHTA

-475 EMPIQAGTPE
+475 EMPIQLGTPA

-586 LQGVSWYVLSKPVS
+586 LQGVSWYVLSEPVS
-600 EFQSKY
+600 KFQSKY
-606 KSTYVDGTKLTDFQS
+606 KSTYVDGTKLTDFQ
-621 APQPWYVFKDKKG
+621 ATPQPWYVFKDKKG

-647 AMDKFIGKN
+647 VMEKFIGKN
-656 AYELFFQNDGGLI
+656 AYELFFRNDGGLI

-742 FKMKVNKFE
+742 FKTKVNK

>member
-1 MNLVFSKRKRL
+1 MNLVFLKRNRL
-12 WLKTLVWIFFAMF
+12 WLKTFVWIFFAMF
-25 FSINGLIGQ
+25 FSINSLIGQ

-42 QIDGKLPTPNSYRT
+42 QIDRKLPTPNSYRT

-127 PGYSVDAKRL
+127 AGYSVDAKRL

-161 GLSFYRV
+161 GLSFHRV

-180 KPGSVLK
+180 KPGSVVK
-187 FRIDWKYLI
+187 FQIDWNYLI

-212 KDDNYLYAMAQ
+212 EDDNYLYAMAQ

-256 VKITAPADHIIAA
+256 VKITAPADHVIAA
-269 TGSLEN
+269 TGSLVN
-275 ESQVLNSIQLER
+275 ESLVLNSIQLER
-287 LQSARSSFDAPV
+287 LQSARASFDAPV
-299 VIITDE
+299 VIITEE
-305 EAVLNEGSRSDQT
+305 EAVLNEGSRSNQT

-323 KAENVRDFAWVSSRK
+323 KADNVRDFAWVSSRK

-345 VQLDEKTTMAMS
+345 VQLDQKTTMAMS

-392 TAISVHTA
+392 VAISVHTA

-475 EMPIQAGTPE
+475 EMPIQLGTPA

-560 MEDASAIDLDWFWRG
+560 IEDASAIDLDWFWRG

-586 LQGVSWYVLSKPVS
+586 LQGVSWYVLSEPASK
-600 EFQSKY
+600 FQSKY
-606 KSTYVDGTKLTDFQS
+606 KSTYVDGTKLTAFQ
-621 APQPWYVFKDKKG
+621 ATPQPWYVFKDKKG
-634 LIDDYLHPVNQDA
+634 LIDDYLHPVNQDVV
-647 AMDKFIGKN
+647 MEKFIGKN

-742 FKMKVNKFE
+742 FKTKVNK

>member
-12 WLKTLVWIFFAMF
+12 WLKTLVWIFFVMF

-127 PGYSVDAKRL
+127 AGYSVDAKRL

-161 GLSFYRV
+161 GLSFHRV

-180 KPGSVLK
+180 KPGSVVK
-187 FRIDWKYLI
+187 FQIDWNYLI

-212 KDDNYLYAMAQ
+212 KDDNYLYAIAQ

-256 VKITAPADHIIAA
+256 VKITAPADHVIAA

-275 ESQVLNSIQLER
+275 ESLVLNSIQLER
-287 LQSARSSFDAPV
+287 LQSARASFDAPV
-299 VIITDE
+299 VMITEE

-323 KAENVRDFAWVSSRK
+323 KADNVRDFAWVSSRK

-345 VQLDEKTTMAMS
+345 VQLDQKTTMAMS

-392 TAISVHTA
+392 VAISVHTA

-418 KGNYSAMT
+418 KGNYSSMT

-475 EMPIQAGTPE
+475 EMPIQLGTPA

-560 MEDASAIDLDWFWRG
+560 MEDASATDLDWFWRG

-586 LQGVSWYVLSKPVS
+586 LQGVSWYVLSEPVS
-600 EFQSKY
+600 KFQSKY
-606 KSTYVDGTKLTDFQS
+606 KSTYVDGTKLTDFQ
-621 APQPWYVFKDKKG
+621 ATPQPWYVFKDKKG

-647 AMDKFIGKN
+647 VMEKFIGKN
-656 AYELFFQNDGGLI
+656 AYELFFRNDGGLI

-742 FKMKVNKFE
+742 FKTKVNK

>member
-1 MNLVFSKRKRL
+1 MNLVFLKRNRL
-12 WLKTLVWIFFAMF
+12 WLKTFVWIFFAMF

-75 VVLNDED
+75 VILNDED

-127 PGYSVDAKRL
+127 AGYSVDAKRL

-161 GLSFYRV
+161 GLSFHRV

-180 KPGSVLK
+180 KPGSVVK
-187 FRIDWKYLI
+187 FQIDWNYLI

-212 KDDNYLYAMAQ
+212 KDDNYLYAIAQ

-256 VKITAPADHIIAA
+256 VKITAPADHVIAA

-275 ESQVLNSIQLER
+275 ESLVLNSIQLKR
-287 LQSARSSFDAPV
+287 LQNARASFDAPV
-299 VIITDE
+299 VIITEE

-323 KAENVRDFAWVSSRK
+323 KADNVRDFAWVSSRK

-345 VQLDEKTTMAMS
+345 VQLDQKTTMAMS

-392 TAISVHTA
+392 VAISVHTA

-418 KGNYSAMT
+418 KGNYSSMT

-431 SVIIHEVGHNF
+431 RVIIHEVGHNF

-475 EMPIQAGTPE
+475 EMPIQLGTPA

-524 LLRETIMGPELFDYS
+524 LLRETIMGHELFDYS

-560 MEDASAIDLDWFWRG
+560 MEDASATDLDWFWRG

-586 LQGVSWYVLSKPVS
+586 LQGVSWYVLSEPVS
-600 EFQSKY
+600 KFQSKY
-606 KSTYVDGTKLTDFQS
+606 KSTYVDGTKLTDFQ
-621 APQPWYVFKDKKG
+621 ATPQPWYVFKDKKG

-647 AMDKFIGKN
+647 VMEKFIGKN
-656 AYELFFQNDGGLI
+656 AYELFFRNDGGLI

-742 FKMKVNKFE
+742 FKTKVNK

>member
-42 QIDGKLPTPNSYRT
+42 QIDEKLPTPNSYRT

-127 PGYSVDAKRL
+127 AGYSVDAKRL

-161 GLSFYRV
+161 GLSFHRV

-180 KPGSVLK
+180 KPGSVVK
-187 FRIDWKYLI
+187 FQIDWNYLI

-212 KDDNYLYAMAQ
+212 KDDNYLYAIAQ

-256 VKITAPADHIIAA
+256 VKITAPADHVIAA
-269 TGSLEN
+269 TGSLQN
-275 ESQVLNSIQLER
+275 ESLVLNPIQLER
-287 LQSARSSFDAPV
+287 LQSARASFDAPV
-299 VIITDE
+299 VIITED

-323 KAENVRDFAWVSSRK
+323 KAEKVRDFAFVSSRK

-345 VQLDEKTTMAMS
+345 VQLDQKTTMAMS

-392 TAISVHTA
+392 VAISVHTA

-418 KGNYSAMT
+418 KGNYSSMT

-475 EMPIQAGTPE
+475 EMPIQLGTPA

-560 MEDASAIDLDWFWRG
+560 MEDASATDLDWFWRG

-586 LQGVSWYVLSKPVS
+586 LQGVSWYVLSEPVS
-600 EFQSKY
+600 KFQSKY
-606 KSTYVDGTKLTDFQS
+606 KSTYVDGTKLTDFQ
-621 APQPWYVFKDKKG
+621 ATPQPWYVFKDKKG

-647 AMDKFIGKN
+647 VMEKFIGKN
-656 AYELFFQNDGGLI
+656 AYELFFRNDGGLI

-742 FKMKVNKFE
+742 FKTKVNK

>member
-1 MNLVFSKRKRL
+1 MNLVFLKRNRL
-12 WLKTLVWIFFAMF
+12 WLKTFVWIFFAMF

-75 VVLNDED
+75 VILNDED

-127 PGYSVDAKRL
+127 AGYSVDAKRL

-161 GLSFYRV
+161 GLSFHRV

-180 KPGSVLK
+180 KPGSVVK
-187 FRIDWKYLI
+187 FQIDWNYLI

-212 KDDNYLYAMAQ
+212 KDDNYLYAIAQ

-256 VKITAPADHIIAA
+256 VKITAPADHVIAA

-275 ESQVLNSIQLER
+275 ESLVLNSIQLER
-287 LQSARSSFDAPV
+287 LQSARASFDAPV
-299 VIITDE
+299 VIITEE

-323 KAENVRDFAWVSSRK
+323 KADNVRDFAWVSSRK

-345 VQLDEKTTMAMS
+345 VQLDQKTTMAMS

-392 TAISVHTA
+392 VAISVHTA

-418 KGNYSAMT
+418 KGDYSSMT

-431 SVIIHEVGHNF
+431 RVIIHEVGHNF

-475 EMPIQAGTPE
+475 EMPIQLGTPA

-586 LQGVSWYVLSKPVS
+586 LQGVSWYVLSEPVS
-600 EFQSKY
+600 KFQSKY
-606 KSTYVDGTKLTDFQS
+606 KSTYVDGTKLTDFQ
-621 APQPWYVFKDKKG
+621 ATPQPWYVFKDKKG

-647 AMDKFIGKN
+647 VMEKFIGKN
-656 AYELFFQNDGGLI
+656 AYELFFRNDGGLI

-742 FKMKVNKFE
+742 FKTKVNK

>member
-1 MNLVFSKRKRL
+1 MNLVFLKRNRL
-12 WLKTLVWIFFAMF
+12 WLKTFVWIFFAMF
-25 FSINGLIGQ
+25 FSINSLIGQ

-42 QIDGKLPTPNSYRT
+42 QIDRKLPTPNSYRT

-127 PGYSVDAKRL
+127 AGYSVDAKRL

-145 FDGGFRII
+145 FDGGFHII

-161 GLSFYRV
+161 GFSFHRV

-180 KPGSVLK
+180 KPGSVVK
-187 FRIDWKYLI
+187 FQIDWNYLI

-212 KDDNYLYAMAQ
+212 EDDNYLYAIAQ

-256 VKITAPADHIIAA
+256 VKITAPADHVIAA
-269 TGSLEN
+269 TGSLVN
-275 ESQVLNSIQLER
+275 ESLVLNSIQLER
-287 LQSARSSFDAPV
+287 LQSARASFDAPV
-299 VIITDE
+299 VIITEE
-305 EAVLNEGSRSDQT
+305 EAVLNEGSRSNQT

-323 KAENVRDFAWVSSRK
+323 KADNVRDFAWVSSRK

-345 VQLDEKTTMAMS
+345 VQLDQKTTMAMS

-392 TAISVHTA
+392 VAISVHTA

-418 KGNYSAMT
+418 KGDYSSMT

-475 EMPIQAGTPE
+475 EMPIQLGTPA

-560 MEDASAIDLDWFWRG
+560 IEDASAIDLDWFWRG

-586 LQGVSWYVLSKPVS
+586 LQGVSWYVLSEPASK
-600 EFQSKY
+600 FQSKY
-606 KSTYVDGTKLTDFQS
+606 KSTYVDGTKLTAFQ
-621 APQPWYVFKDKKG
+621 ATPQPWYVFKDKKG

-647 AMDKFIGKN
+647 VMEKFIGKN
-656 AYELFFQNDGGLI
+656 AYELFFRNDGGLI

-742 FKMKVNKFE
+742 FKTKVNK

>member
-1 MNLVFSKRKRL
+1 MNLVFLKRNRL
-12 WLKTLVWIFFAMF
+12 WLKTFVWIFFAMF

-75 VVLNDED
+75 VILNDED

-127 PGYSVDAKRL
+127 AGYSVDAKRL

-161 GLSFYRV
+161 GLSFHRV

-180 KPGSVLK
+180 KPGSVVK
-187 FRIDWKYLI
+187 FQIDWNYLI

-212 KDDNYLYAMAQ
+212 KDDNYLYAIAQ

-256 VKITAPADHIIAA
+256 VKITAPADHVIAA

-275 ESQVLNSIQLER
+275 ESLVLNSIQLER
-287 LQSARSSFDAPV
+287 LQSARASFDAPV
-299 VIITDE
+299 VIITEE

-323 KAENVRDFAWVSSRK
+323 KADNVRDFAWVSSRK

-345 VQLDEKTTMAMS
+345 VQLDQKTTMAMS

-392 TAISVHTA
+392 VAISVHTA

-418 KGNYSAMT
+418 KGDYSSMT

-475 EMPIQAGTPE
+475 EMPIQLGTPA

-560 MEDASAIDLDWFWRG
+560 IEDASAIDLDWFWRG

-586 LQGVSWYVLSKPVS
+586 LQGVSWYVLSEPVS
-600 EFQSKY
+600 KFQSKY

-621 APQPWYVFKDKKG
+621 VPQPWYVFKDKKG

-647 AMDKFIGKN
+647 VMEKFIGKN
-656 AYELFFQNDGGLI
+656 AYELFFRNDGGLI

-717 LDQTADVNFQNNYFP
+717 LDQTADINFQNNYFP

-742 FKMKVNKFE
+742 FKTKVNK

>member
-1 MNLVFSKRKRL
+1 MNLVFLKRNRL
-12 WLKTLVWIFFAMF
+12 WLKTFVWIFFAMF
-25 FSINGLIGQ
+25 FSINSLIGQ

-75 VVLNDED
+75 VILNDED

-127 PGYSVDAKRL
+127 AGYSVDAKRL

-145 FDGGFRII
+145 FDGGFHII

-161 GLSFYRV
+161 GLSFHRV

-180 KPGSVLK
+180 KPGSVVK
-187 FRIDWKYLI
+187 FQIDWNYLI

-212 KDDNYLYAMAQ
+212 KDDNYLYAIAQ

-256 VKITAPADHIIAA
+256 VKITAPADHVIAA

-275 ESQVLNSIQLER
+275 ESLVLNSIQLER
-287 LQSARSSFDAPV
+287 LQSARASFDAPV
-299 VIITDE
+299 VIITEE

-323 KAENVRDFAWVSSRK
+323 KADNVRDFAWVSSRK

-345 VQLDEKTTMAMS
+345 VQLDQKTTMAMS

-392 TAISVHTA
+392 VAISVHTA

-418 KGNYSAMT
+418 KGDYSSMT

-475 EMPIQAGTPE
+475 EMPIQLGTPA

-560 MEDASAIDLDWFWRG
+560 IEDASAIDLDWFWRG

-586 LQGVSWYVLSKPVS
+586 LQGVSWYVLSEPVS
-600 EFQSKY
+600 KFQSKY

-621 APQPWYVFKDKKG
+621 VPQPWYVFKDKKG

-647 AMDKFIGKN
+647 VMEKFIGKN
-656 AYELFFQNDGGLI
+656 AYELFFRNDGGLI

-742 FKMKVNKFE
+742 FKTKVNK

>member
-1 MNLVFSKRKRL
+1 
-12 WLKTLVWIFFAMF
+12 
-25 FSINGLIGQ
+25 
-34 DIFDEKFE
+34 
-42 QIDGKLPTPNSYRT
+42 
-56 GAGAPGPAYW
+56 
-66 QQRADYEIA
+66 
-75 VVLNDED
+75 
-82 QSITGNEIITY
+82 
-93 YNNSPSTLNFLWIQ
+93 
-107 LDQNIR
+107 
-113 AKDSDKYKINERFY
+113 
-127 PGYSVDAKRL
+127 
-137 PHLTFDAD
+137 
-145 FDGGFRII
+145 
-153 SIEDIEGN
+153 
-161 GLSFYRV
+161 
-168 KTMMR
+168 MMR

-180 KPGSVLK
+180 KPGSVVK
-187 FRIDWKYLI
+187 FQIDWNYLI

-212 KDDNYLYAMAQ
+212 KDDNYLYAIAQ

-256 VKITAPADHIIAA
+256 VKITAPADHVIAA

-275 ESQVLNSIQLER
+275 ESLVLNSIQLER
-287 LQSARSSFDAPV
+287 LQSARASFDAPV
-299 VIITDE
+299 VIITEE

-323 KAENVRDFAWVSSRK
+323 KADNVRDFAWVSSRK

-345 VQLDEKTTMAMS
+345 VQLDQKTTMAMS

-392 TAISVHTA
+392 VAISVHTA

-418 KGNYSAMT
+418 KGDYSSMT

-475 EMPIQAGTPE
+475 EMPIQLGTPA

-586 LQGVSWYVLSKPVS
+586 LQGVSWYVLSEPVS
-600 EFQSKY
+600 KFQSKY
-606 KSTYVDGTKLTDFQS
+606 KSTYVDGTKLTDFQ
-621 APQPWYVFKDKKG
+621 ATPQPWYVFKDKKG

-647 AMDKFIGKN
+647 VMEKFIGKN
-656 AYELFFQNDGGLI
+656 AYELFFRNDGGLI

-717 LDQTADVNFQNNYFP
+717 LDQTADINFQNNYFP

-742 FKMKVNKFE
+742 FKTKVNK

>member
-1 MNLVFSKRKRL
+1 MNLVFLKRNRL
-12 WLKTLVWIFFAMF
+12 WLKTFVWIFFAMF

-75 VVLNDED
+75 VILNDED

-127 PGYSVDAKRL
+127 AGYSVDAKRL

-161 GLSFYRV
+161 GLSFHRV

-180 KPGSVLK
+180 KPGSVVK
-187 FRIDWKYLI
+187 FQIDWKYLI

-212 KDDNYLYAMAQ
+212 EDDNYLYAIAQ

-256 VKITAPADHIIAA
+256 VKITAPADHVIAA

-275 ESQVLNSIQLER
+275 ESLVLNSIQLER
-287 LQSARSSFDAPV
+287 LQSARASFDAPV
-299 VIITDE
+299 VIITEE

-323 KAENVRDFAWVSSRK
+323 KADNVRDFAWVSSRK

-345 VQLDEKTTMAMS
+345 VQLDQKTTMAMS

-392 TAISVHTA
+392 VAISVHTA

-418 KGNYSAMT
+418 KGDYSSMT

-475 EMPIQAGTPE
+475 EMPIQLGTPA

-586 LQGVSWYVLSKPVS
+586 LQGVSWYVLSEPVS
-600 EFQSKY
+600 KFQSKY

-621 APQPWYVFKDKKG
+621 VPQPWYVFKDKKG

-647 AMDKFIGKN
+647 VMEKFIGKN
-656 AYELFFQNDGGLI
+656 AYELFFRNDGGLI

-717 LDQTADVNFQNNYFP
+717 LDQTADINFQNNYFP

-742 FKMKVNKFE
+742 FKTKVNK

>member
-1 MNLVFSKRKRL
+1 MNLVFLKRNRL
-12 WLKTLVWIFFAMF
+12 WLKTFVWIFFAMF

-75 VVLNDED
+75 VILNDED

-127 PGYSVDAKRL
+127 AGYSVDAKRL

-161 GLSFYRV
+161 GLSFHRV

-180 KPGSVLK
+180 KPGSVVK
-187 FRIDWKYLI
+187 FQIDWNYLI

-212 KDDNYLYAMAQ
+212 KDDNYLYAIAQ

-256 VKITAPADHIIAA
+256 VKITAPADHVIAA

-275 ESQVLNSIQLER
+275 ESLVLNSIQLER
-287 LQSARSSFDAPV
+287 LQSARASFDAPV
-299 VIITDE
+299 VIITEE

-323 KAENVRDFAWVSSRK
+323 KADNVRDFAWVSSRK

-345 VQLDEKTTMAMS
+345 VQLDQKTTMAMS

-392 TAISVHTA
+392 VAISVHTA

-418 KGNYSAMT
+418 KGDYSSMT

-475 EMPIQAGTPE
+475 EMPIQLGTPA

-586 LQGVSWYVLSKPVS
+586 LQGVSWYVLSEPVS
-600 EFQSKY
+600 KFQSKY
-606 KSTYVDGTKLTDFQS
+606 KSTYVDGTKLTDFQ
-621 APQPWYVFKDKKG
+621 ATPQPWYVFKDKKG

-647 AMDKFIGKN
+647 VMEKFIGKN
-656 AYELFFQNDGGLI
+656 AYELFFRNDGGLI

-742 FKMKVNKFE
+742 FKTKVNK